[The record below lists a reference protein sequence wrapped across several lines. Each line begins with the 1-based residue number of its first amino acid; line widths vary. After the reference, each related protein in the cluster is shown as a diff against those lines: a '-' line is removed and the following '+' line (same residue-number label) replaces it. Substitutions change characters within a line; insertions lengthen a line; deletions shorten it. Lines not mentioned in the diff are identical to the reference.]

1 MARFKQVPNED
12 APRPSVRPSS
22 GGAHA
27 RHAAPAPAAGAS
39 APRPQA
45 SAHPRGSRFADAARA
60 TQDSHRFSRLGAT
73 QTHLAE
79 GQVPVVSSPS
89 PLVDDA
95 PRPIGVDPS
104 VTGSFSTIRGGQG
117 AVVSTRETASRAAG
131 AAREALDASGVVRS
145 SARKRRAAAP
155 KPQRAPK
162 AAVAGIVVA
171 AVVVIA
177 LAVLAVRSLTAPAPT
192 DVAAQTAVAQTN
204 ASVGEGVNVA
214 GSTYKTQQGDGGWEL
229 VKSSGEGDV
238 VVAQLSGTP
247 VGLCLSEGTLVVPE
261 NLSDGTWD
269 VICYMVAD
277 GSTPT
282 QLLGN
287 DGNPVVGSGEL
298 ASADVDGSELV
309 LTAADGSQTRASL
322 S

>member
-1 MARFKQVPNED
+1 MARFKQVPDD
-12 APRPSVRPSS
+12 APRPSARPS

-27 RHAAPAPAAGAS
+27 RRAASDSQAS
-39 APRPQA
+39 APNRPQA
-45 SAHPRGSRFADAARA
+45 SPRPRGSRFADAANA
-60 TQDSHRFSRLGAT
+60 TAGSHKFSNLGTAQTRLV
-73 QTHLAE
+73 E
-79 GQVPVVSSPS
+79 GQVPVVSSS
-89 PLVDDA
+89 SSFADDA

-162 AAVAGIVVA
+162 AAVIGIVVA
-171 AVVVIA
+171 VVVVVA
-177 LAVLAVRSLTAPAPT
+177 LAVFAVRPLTAPA
-192 DVAAQTAVAQTN
+192 VSGAAAATAAAQTN
-204 ASVGEGVNVA
+204 ASVGEGVDVA
-214 GSTYKTQQGDGGWEL
+214 GSTYKTQQGDSGWEL

-247 VGLCLSEGTLVVPE
+247 VALCLSEGTLVVPE

-298 ASADVDGSELV
+298 VSAEVDGSELV
-309 LTAADGSQTRASL
+309 LADASGAQARAAL